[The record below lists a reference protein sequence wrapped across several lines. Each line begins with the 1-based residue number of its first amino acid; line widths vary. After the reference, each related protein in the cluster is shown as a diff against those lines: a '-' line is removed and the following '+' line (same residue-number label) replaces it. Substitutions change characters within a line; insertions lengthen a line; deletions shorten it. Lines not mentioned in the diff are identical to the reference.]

1 MTIQPTASIQD
12 VKDRVLETRA
22 VQTDLADQWVWD
34 SAALTDWDEWIRQFD
49 TTSITPSQSLAKKI
63 ALATVAA
70 NNAKQA
76 YDGALSNI
84 KLTVT
89 VAVSGLRAKAKLDPT
104 LDDVVEELSA
114 QGNTRPTI
122 LEEAENLV
130 DAWEDYNAVWTPGS
144 PFTLAGLI
152 TELAALPAKEK
163 AFRQTRSTLRKA
175 EKALTRHVA
184 VVEDRCMAW
193 YQAATGR
200 FLAGTVEGD
209 LIRARI
215 PTTSAPSGA
224 VAPATPTGLVLQ
236 ALGSGRAFGDI
247 PDTAGATGYRW
258 YVKAPGSPDF
268 VFKVETPTSEALLLS
283 LTLGANEVRVTAVN
297 TGGESLPS
305 APASLNVT

>member
-22 VQTDLADQWVWD
+22 VQTDLADMWVWD
-34 SAALTDWDEWIRQFD
+34 SATLLEWDEWIRQFD
-49 TTSITPSQSLAKKI
+49 TTSLIPTPSLAKKI

-70 NNAKQA
+70 NNAKQT
-76 YDGALSNI
+76 YEGSLSNI

-104 LDDVVEELSA
+104 LDDVVDELSA

-130 DAWEDYNAVWTPGS
+130 VAWEDFNPAWTPGS
-144 PFTLAGLI
+144 PFTLAELI

-163 AFRQTRSTLRKA
+163 AFRQTRSTLRRA

-193 YQAATGR
+193 YGAATGR

-297 TGGESLPS
+297 SGGESLPS
-305 APASLNVT
+305 APASLTVT